1 MYYVK
6 YLEVNQNI
14 IKKLYPINSN
24 VTKLPYLND
33 NNITKSIVFI
43 NVFYDDLKTTFMKE
57 IPEIN
62 GDQLLGNI
70 GGNLAL
76 FAGMSA
82 LSFVE
87 ILELI
92 IELIFRKFTHLVQR
106 TIVHEIE
113 TKMPI

>member
-1 MYYVK
+1 MYYTQ
-6 YLEVNQNI
+6 YLRSRLNI
-14 IKKLYPINSN
+14 INKIVDIN
-24 VTKLPYLND
+24 YLNDTKNISVSD
-33 NNITKSIVFI
+33 NNITKNIVFI
-43 NVFYDDLKTTFMKE
+43 NVFYDDLTTTFVKE

-87 ILELI
+87 IVELI
-92 IELIFRKFTHLVQR
+92 IEIILIAIK
-106 TIVHEIE
+106 
-113 TKMPI
+113 K

>member
-1 MYYVK
+1 MYYTQ
-6 YLEVNQNI
+6 YLK
-14 IKKLYPINSN
+14 KKLKITEKILSLNSN
-24 VTKLPYLND
+24 DTKYLND
-33 NNITKSIVFI
+33 NNITKNIVFI
-43 NVFYDDLKTTFMKE
+43 NVFYDDLLTTFIKE

-76 FAGMSA
+76 FAGMSI

-92 IELIFRKFTHLVQR
+92 IEIILIKFY
-106 TIVHEIE
+106 
-113 TKMPI
+113 

>member
-1 MYYVK
+1 MVGSCNK
-6 YLEVNQNI
+6 VSGSI
-14 IKKLYPINSN
+14 P
-24 VTKLPYLND
+24 D
-33 NNITKSIVFI
+33 ANITKNIVLI
-43 NVFYDDLKTTFMKE
+43 NVFYDDLTTTYIKE

-87 ILELI
+87 IIELIVELI
-92 IELIFRKFTHLVQR
+92 IIKLN
-106 TIVHEIE
+106 
-113 TKMPI
+113 

>member
-1 MYYVK
+1 MSVSRYPSMYYTQ
-6 YLEVNQNI
+6 YLSNKINFTEKLSTKEP
-14 IKKLYPINSN
+14 IKD
-24 VTKLPYLND
+24 V
-33 NNITKSIVFI
+33 NITKNIIAI
-43 NVFYDDLKTTFMKE
+43 NVFYDDLTTTYVKE

-87 ILELI
+87 IIELI
-92 IELIFRKFTHLVQR
+92 IDVVLIKLN
-106 TIVHEIE
+106 
-113 TKMPI
+113 

>member
-1 MYYVK
+1 MLSMSVSRYPSMYYTQYLK
-6 YLEVNQNI
+6 YRANFVE
-14 IKKLYPINSN
+14 KLGLKNKNPASIPD
-24 VTKLPYLND
+24 V
-33 NNITKSIVFI
+33 NITKNIIAI
-43 NVFYDDLKTTFMKE
+43 NVFYDDLTTTYVKE

-87 ILELI
+87 IIELI
-92 IELIFRKFTHLVQR
+92 IELVIIKIT
-106 TIVHEIE
+106 
-113 TKMPI
+113 

>member
-1 MYYVK
+1 MYYTQ
-6 YLEVNQNI
+6 YLSNKINFTEKLSTKEP
-14 IKKLYPINSN
+14 IKD
-24 VTKLPYLND
+24 V
-33 NNITKSIVFI
+33 NITKNIIAI
-43 NVFYDDLKTTFMKE
+43 NVFYDDLTTTYVKE

-87 ILELI
+87 IIELI
-92 IELIFRKFTHLVQR
+92 IDVVLIKLN
-106 TIVHEIE
+106 
-113 TKMPI
+113 

>member
-1 MYYVK
+1 MYYTQ
-6 YLEVNQNI
+6 YLRSRLNI
-14 IKKLYPINSN
+14 SNKIVDINYINDTKN
-24 VTKLPYLND
+24 VSVSD
-33 NNITKSIVFI
+33 NSITKNIVFI
-43 NVFYDDLKTTFMKE
+43 NVFYDDLTTTFVKE

-87 ILELI
+87 IIELI
-92 IELIFRKFTHLVQR
+92 IEIILISIK
-106 TIVHEIE
+106 
-113 TKMPI
+113 K

>member
-1 MYYVK
+1 MYYTQ
-6 YLEVNQNI
+6 YLKNKFNFSE
-14 IKKLYPINSN
+14 KLSTNKVSGSIP
-24 VTKLPYLND
+24 D
-33 NNITKSIVFI
+33 ANITKNIVLI
-43 NVFYDDLKTTFMKE
+43 NVFYDDLTTTYIKE

-87 ILELI
+87 IIELIVELI
-92 IELIFRKFTHLVQR
+92 IIKLN
-106 TIVHEIE
+106 
-113 TKMPI
+113 